1 MKHTITM
8 KEVQTK
14 IKNGVSTFS
23 KKDNSPR
30 GCSTVSA
37 NEVKIGDE
45 IVIDNY
51 FTTIVEDSAEFDF
64 AGDLI
69 VDPERHKGKNADLRK
84 EILRLK
90 KRLSDTKKY
99 KSELDLQNSDLKR
112 ENENLSSQIVRLSHE
127 VHDLTGDISRLNVQI
142 AYLKRDN
149 DELEA
154 LNNSLNLLNDI
165 SQDDNDRIP
174 QLEAENE
181 ELRTQLHQY
190 QALFENIQKKMTV
203 SLYES
208 LLGIAHN

>member
-1 MKHTITM
+1 MAFRHF
-8 KEVQTK
+8 Q
-14 IKNGVSTFS
+14 

-51 FTTIVEDSAEFDF
+51 FTIIVEDSSEFDF
-64 AGDLI
+64 AGDL
-69 VDPERHKGKNADLRK
+69 VADLERCTSENADLRK
-84 EILRLK
+84 EIERLRE
-90 KRLSDTKKY
+90 RLNDTRRY
-99 KSELDLQNSDLKR
+99 KGEFELENIDLKR
-112 ENENLSSQIVRLSHE
+112 KSENLSSQNVLLSYE
-127 VHDLTGDISRLNVQI
+127 VCDLKRDISRLNVQI

-165 SQDDNDRIP
+165 LQDDNDRIP
-174 QLEAENE
+174 QLETENE

-190 QALFENIQKKMTV
+190 QTLFADIQKDTIA
-203 SLYES
+203 SLYET
-208 LLGIAHN
+208 LLGIANV

>member
-51 FTTIVEDSAEFDF
+51 FTTIVEDLS
-64 AGDLI
+64 DL
-69 VDPERHKGKNADLRK
+69 VADLERCTSENADLRK
-84 EILRLK
+84 EIERLRE
-90 KRLSDTKKY
+90 RLNDTRRY
-99 KSELDLQNSDLKR
+99 KGEFELENIDLKR
-112 ENENLSSQIVRLSHE
+112 KSENLSSQNVLLSYE
-127 VHDLTGDISRLNVQI
+127 VCDLKRDISRLNVQI

-165 SQDDNDRIP
+165 LQDDNDRIP
-174 QLEAENE
+174 QLETENE

-190 QALFENIQKKMTV
+190 QTLFADIQKHTTA
-203 SLYES
+203 SLYET
-208 LLGIAHN
+208 LLGIANV